1 MKQNKEKVTHQG
13 VNKNLE
19 HFIRKFS
26 KDFGDSNVRMDSIE
40 SAARIFVETLTPL
53 ERGMLLFEDAEPIQ
67 FSQLNTDDRN
77 KYLHNIGAERIK
89 KGCFFRRK
97 SGAVIFIS
105 HINKQI
111 STPTTK

>member
-1 MKQNKEKVTHQG
+1 MKQNKAKVTHQG

-26 KDFGDSNVRMDSIE
+26 KDFGDSNVRMDSIQN
-40 SAARIFVETLTPL
+40 AARIFVETLTPL

-67 FSQLNTDDRN
+67 ISQLNTDDRN
-77 KYLHNIGAERIK
+77 RYLHNMGAERIK

-105 HINKQI
+105 HITKQK
-111 STPTTK
+111 SAPTEK